1 LNRCS
6 VYGSKEA
13 GAKLNAMLEL
23 GASKPWPEALKAMT
37 GTDKADASAIVEYFQ
52 PLIDW
57 LKVQNKGEKEGW
69 TFPTDP
75 LK

>member
-1 LNRCS
+1 
-6 VYGSKEA
+6 
-13 GAKLNAMLEL
+13 MLEL

-52 PLIDW
+52 PLMDW
-57 LKVQNKGEKEGW
+57 LKEQNKGHAEGW
-69 TFPTDP
+69 TLPADT